1 MAREGQL
8 GDAPNTVEVRSLT
21 TGLPI
26 AKPTAIPQAAKWLAP
41 VPDGVVA
48 LMYDKLTQ
56 QRSLVKLTASM

>member
-1 MAREGQL
+1 M
-8 GDAPNTVEVRSLT
+8 RSLS

-26 AKPTAIPQAAKWLAP
+26 GKPTAIPQAAKWLAP

-56 QRSLVKLTASM
+56 QRTLVKLTAAPM